1 MRTVYLLVTGLL
13 AALIAAAAC
22 GPSAKASTQ
31 ARAEPIERRTRRPA
45 EDRRTHGDVQHGKGT
60 WYGKDWHGKP
70 TASGERFDRWSMT
83 AAHRTLPMGS
93 IVRVTNEKN
102 GRSVKVR
109 INNRGPY
116 GKGRIIDVSEAA
128 ARKLDMID
136 AGVVPVTI
144 EVVSTP
150 PKKSKKRR

>member
-1 MRTVYLLVTGLL
+1 MTGVL

-31 ARAEPIERRTRRPA
+31 ARTEPIERKARRP
-45 EDRRTHGDVQHGKGT
+45 EPRRTTGDVQHGKGT

-83 AAHRTLPMGS
+83 AAHRSLPMNS
-93 IVRVTNEKN
+93 IVRVTNEQN
-102 GRSVKVR
+102 GRSVTVR
-109 INNRGPY
+109 INDRGPY

-128 ARKLDMID
+128 ARKLDMVE
-136 AGVVPVTI
+136 AGVVPVRV
-144 EVVSTP
+144 EVVSIP
-150 PKKSKKRR
+150 PKKRKKR